1 MLSQGVIDFCHVVW
15 LSVTEE
21 LKRRCLNLIELGD
34 WNRRRIIS
42 SSLKRFDSFVPTL
55 SPSRVCPS
63 MSSGSCRTAP
73 FGEWSEWDERHRRVR
88 AGLALTAREA
98 ASEWRNKRV
107 STG

>member
-34 WNRRRIIS
+34 WHRRRIIS

-73 FGEWSEWDERHRRVR
+73 FSEPSDFESVR
-88 AGLALTAREA
+88 EQGVARNLDFSSSA
-98 ASEWRNKRV
+98 FP
-107 STG
+107 

>member
-34 WNRRRIIS
+34 WHRRRIIS

-63 MSSGSCRTAP
+63 MSLAPQRLRSVNGVNGMSDIEGSEPDWHQLR
-73 FGEWSEWDERHRRVR
+73 G
-88 AGLALTAREA
+88 
-98 ASEWRNKRV
+98 KQRV
-107 STG
+107 SGATNEFQ